1 MEQSMLF
8 FVGITIIVFLFA
20 IGVAIIKMY
29 RKASQGQA
37 LIVTGGA
44 GGAKVSFSG
53 LLVIPVLH
61 RLEAMDITVKTIMIS
76 RTGKD
81 GLICN
86 DNLRADIQ
94 VTFFVRVNKTK
105 EDVIHVAQSI
115 GCDRA
120 SDPKQLE
127 LLFDAKFSEALKTVG
142 KHFEFVELYNSRA
155 NFKDK
160 ILEEIGTDLNG
171 YILDDCAID
180 YLEQTPIE
188 YLNADNILDSEGIK
202 KIIDLTSQQKI
213 ESNLIENEKKKTI
226 KKQDVEAEETILQL
240 DKQLTEQRERQES
253 EVTNIKYREAAEREK
268 VRQEERKRS
277 EEARILTEE
286 EVGVAEQNKDRQI
299 LVAQRNKERT
309 DAIELERVEQA
320 KALEA
325 TERERVVELARIEK
339 EKSLEEE
346 RKNIQEV
353 IRERV
358 MVEKSTVEE
367 EEKIKDTKA
376 KAEAD
381 RNKEVALINA
391 EKEAQESLVKE
402 IKAAEAAKEASEHR
416 AKQLMIDAQAE
427 ENSAEHKAQ
436 AMKTMAEAEA
446 AQNAAIGL
454 SEAQVMEAKA
464 AAREKEGEAEAGVI
478 EAQAE
483 ADAKGI
489 SLRAEAQ
496 SEADE
501 KLGMVAAQISLEQGK
516 ADAEVIETKAAA
528 EEKQGMAEAR
538 VMQEKYKAEAEG
550 IREKANAMQVLDGPG
565 KDHEEFKLR
574 LETEK
579 ALELAKIDIQKDIAE
594 AQAQVIAEALKASN
608 IEIIG
613 GETMLFD
620 QIMGSIAKGK
630 AIDGMVR
637 KNTTLLDIKD
647 AFFNTNGGGAFK
659 DNLKK
664 FISQFGV
671 SSEDMRNLTV
681 SALLFKLMNQTDQP
695 EMKDNLS
702 KLMDI
707 ARSAGLA
714 DEPVKNIKL

>member
-1 MEQSMLF
+1 MEGSIAL
-8 FVGITIIVFLFA
+8 FVGIILIVLLFA

-29 RKASQGQA
+29 NKASQGQA
-37 LIVTGGA
+37 LIVTGGT

-53 LLVIPVLH
+53 LMVVPVLH
-61 RLEAMDITVKTIMIS
+61 RLEVMDITVKTIMIS

-81 GLICN
+81 GLICK

-94 VTFFVRVNKTK
+94 VTFFSRVNKTK

-127 LLFDAKFSEALKTVG
+127 ILFDAKFSEALKTVG

-155 NFKDK
+155 KFKDK

-180 YLEQTPIE
+180 YLEQTPLE
-188 YLNADNILDSEGIK
+188 YLNEDNILDSEGIK
-202 KIIDLTSQQKI
+202 KIIDLTAQQKI
-213 ESNLIENEKKKTI
+213 QSNLIENEKRKTI

-240 DKQLTEQRERQES
+240 EKQLTEQRERQES
-253 EVTNIKYREAAEREK
+253 EVTNIRSRENAEREK
-268 VRQEERKRS
+268 VRQEEHKRS
-277 EEARILTEE
+277 EEARIRTEE
-286 EVGVAEQNKDRQI
+286 EIGVAEQNKERQI

-309 DAIELERVEQA
+309 DAIEIERVAQA

-358 MVEKSTVEE
+358 MVEKATVEE
-367 EEKIKDTKA
+367 EEKIKDTRA

-402 IKAAEAAKEASEHR
+402 IKAAEAAKQASEHR
-416 AKQLMIDAQAE
+416 SKQIMIDAQAE
-427 ENSAEHKAQ
+427 EESAEHRAK
-436 AMKTMAEAEA
+436 AMKIMADAEA

-483 ADAKGI
+483 AEAQGI
-489 SLRAEAQ
+489 RLRAEAQ
-496 SEADE
+496 SEADH
-501 KLGMVAAQISLEQGK
+501 KIGMVAAQVSKEQGK
-516 ADAEVIETKAAA
+516 ADAEVVEIKATAD
-528 EEKQGMAEAR
+528 EKQGMAEAR

-550 IREKANAMQVLDGPG
+550 IRDKANAMQVLDGPG

-579 ALELAKIDIQKDIAE
+579 ALELAKINIQKDIAE
-594 AQAQVIAEALKASN
+594 AQAQVISEALKASN

-647 AFFNTNGGGAFK
+647 TFFHTNGGGAFK

-671 SSEDMRNLTV
+671 SAEDMKNLTV

-695 EMKDNLS
+695 GTKDSLT

-707 ARSAGLA
+707 ARSTGLA

>member
-1 MEQSMLF
+1 MEGSIAL
-8 FVGITIIVFLFA
+8 FVGIILIVLLFA

-29 RKASQGQA
+29 NKASQGQA
-37 LIVTGGA
+37 LIVTGGT

-53 LLVIPVLH
+53 LMVIPVLH
-61 RLEAMDITVKTIMIS
+61 RLEVMDITVKTIMIS

-81 GLICN
+81 GLICK

-94 VTFFVRVNKTK
+94 VTFFSRVNKTK

-127 LLFDAKFSEALKTVG
+127 ILFDAKFSEALKTVG

-155 NFKDK
+155 KFKDK

-180 YLEQTPIE
+180 YLEQTPLE
-188 YLNADNILDSEGIK
+188 YLNEDNILDSEGIK
-202 KIIDLTSQQKI
+202 KIIDLTAQQKI
-213 ESNLIENEKKKTI
+213 QSNLIENEKRKTI

-240 DKQLTEQRERQES
+240 EKQLTEQRERQES
-253 EVTNIKYREAAEREK
+253 EVTNIRSRENAEREK
-268 VRQEERKRS
+268 VRQEEHKRS
-277 EEARILTEE
+277 EEARIRTEE
-286 EVGVAEQNKDRQI
+286 EIGVAEQNKERQI
-299 LVAQRNKERT
+299 LVAQRNKERA
-309 DAIELERVEQA
+309 DAIEIERVAQA

-358 MVEKSTVEE
+358 MVEKATVEE
-367 EEKIKDTKA
+367 EEKIKDTRA

-402 IKAAEAAKEASEHR
+402 IKAAEAAKQASEHR
-416 AKQLMIDAQAE
+416 SKQIMIDAQAE
-427 ENSAEHKAQ
+427 EESAEHRAK
-436 AMKTMAEAEA
+436 AMKIMADAEA
-446 AQNAAIGL
+446 AQKAAIGL

-483 ADAKGI
+483 AEAQGI
-489 SLRAEAQ
+489 RLRAEAQ
-496 SEADE
+496 SEADH
-501 KLGMVAAQISLEQGK
+501 KIGMVAAQVSKEQGK
-516 ADAEVIETKAAA
+516 ADAEVTEIKASAD
-528 EEKQGMAEAR
+528 EKQGMAEAR

-550 IREKANAMQVLDGPG
+550 IRDKANAMQVLDGPG

-579 ALELAKIDIQKDIAE
+579 ALELAKINIQKDIAE
-594 AQAQVIAEALKASN
+594 AQAQVISEALKASN

-637 KNTTLLDIKD
+637 KNHTLLDIKD
-647 AFFNTNGGGAFK
+647 TFFNTNGGGAFK

-671 SSEDMRNLTV
+671 SAEDMKNLTV

-695 EMKDNLS
+695 GTKASLT

-707 ARSAGLA
+707 ARSTGLA